1 MTTRYSLPKHLPTD
15 DHDRAA
21 RARTLAALVLA
32 CGVFALMVFAGAA
45 LLPLAEPGLASA
57 PEAPAA
63 APLPGA

>member
-1 MTTRYSLPKHLPTD
+1 MTTRYSLPEHLSTD

-32 CGVFALMVFAGAA
+32 CGVFALVAVAGAA
-45 LLPLAEPGLASA
+45 LLPRAEPDVAVA

-63 APLPGA
+63 VALPGA